1 MSERIVIGR
10 AELFTADVER
20 ALERERRLAQREL
33 PEPPPLPR
41 WRRILLSSTFYLP
54 AAGAL
59 ACVGAWLLVEPFFDD
74 LSRIGGE
81 VVLVNS
87 DPFDIDL
94 PGAVALTV
102 GRGEVVV
109 LPETAMEPGA
119 DGQPPF
125 SSLSAITPGTVL
137 EAAGSPIGTQRL
149 VAVAVRPATRE
160 AAAATGQ
167 EIAPEMTAARFLLFP
182 VTAVALALA
191 MLAAEGIASRH
202 WLRLAERAAV
212 GVLLTLV
219 FTLVAYV
226 PAGLSMAVAE
236 AVALPDLALY
246 YGTGEFPPLQFLLY
260 AAGRS
265 AAWAWVGAA
274 IGLGMSLYKG
284 TAVQRR
290 NALTGGALGGAL
302 GGVLFDPI
310 DRFLTGSS
318 AFGGGD
324 LSRLVGLVAVGV
336 AVGIFVAL
344 VDRLAREAWILVRTG
359 PLAGKSF
366 VLYRNPTVVGSAPQA
381 DIYLFKDAE
390 IEPRHL
396 AIHRVGNAYE
406 VEDLGT
412 RAGTQVEGATV
423 RQRRLRSGDRIVVGS
438 TALDF
443 EERTEK
449 RPRDRGR
456 EEGEKSAS

>member
-1 MSERIVIGR
+1 VSERIVIGR

-41 WRRILLSSTFYLP
+41 WRRILLSSMFYLP

-59 ACVGAWLLVEPFFDD
+59 ACLGAWLLVEPFFDD
-74 LSRIGGE
+74 LSTIGGE
-81 VVLVNS
+81 VVLVNT
-87 DPFDIDL
+87 DPFDVDV

-102 GRGEVVV
+102 GTGEVVV
-109 LPETAMEPGA
+109 LPETVMEPGA

-137 EAAGSPIGTQRL
+137 EAAGSPIGAQRMI
-149 VAVAVRPATRE
+149 AIGVRPATRE

-167 EIAPEMTAARFLLFP
+167 EIAPELTAAHFLLFP
-182 VTAVALALA
+182 LTAVALALA

-219 FTLVAYV
+219 FTVVAYV
-226 PAGLSMAVAE
+226 PAGLCIAFAE
-236 AVALPDLALY
+236 AVALPDLAIY
-246 YGTGEFPPLQFLLY
+246 DADDFGALQFLTF

-274 IGLGMSLYKG
+274 LGLGMSLYKG

-302 GGVLFDPI
+302 GGVFFDPI
-310 DRFLTGSS
+310 DRFLTGAS

-324 LSRLVGLVAVGV
+324 LSRLVGLAAVGV

-443 EERTEK
+443 EERTRK

-456 EEGEKSAS
+456 EEPERSAS